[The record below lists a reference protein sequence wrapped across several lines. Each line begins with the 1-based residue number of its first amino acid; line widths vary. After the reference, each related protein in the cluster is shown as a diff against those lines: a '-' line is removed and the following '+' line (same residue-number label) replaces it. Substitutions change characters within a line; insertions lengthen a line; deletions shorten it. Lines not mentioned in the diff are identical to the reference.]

1 MGVPRDP
8 EPERLKIPATV
19 VLGGGGGGASAR
31 GFRLEFRFSG
41 QGLRIELGGTLDSS
55 NTIGVV
61 VTTII
66 I

>member
-19 VLGGGGGGASAR
+19 VLGGGGGASAR

-61 VTTII
+61 VTTIL
-66 I
+66 